1 MNEYTRQLLDLS
13 GRVALVTGAA
23 KGIGEGIAEHLAGAG
38 ASVILADIDE
48 ETAIEAAR
56 QLQARGLQA
65 VACACDM
72 ANPESIEACV
82 AFGAAQFGALDILVN
97 NAAIYPM
104 SPIAEMPLALW
115 ERVLNTNLRGAFIA
129 ARAAAP
135 WLSKAG
141 RAGRLINISSIN
153 TAKSYVGMAH
163 YDASKGGLE
172 AFTRSFALEF
182 AANGVT
188 ANVIAPGAVKTP
200 GSLAVRSNLARMRGE
215 ETTAQVDAEFAS
227 RIPLGYWAG
236 PSEIGQAVLLLASPA
251 ASYITGQTIY
261 VDGGLKLTI

>member
-129 ARAAAP
+129 ARAAAL

-188 ANVIAPGAVKTP
+188 ANVIAPGAV
-200 GSLAVRSNLARMRGE
+200 NLARMRGE

>member
-1 MNEYTRQLLDLS
+1 MNEATGRLFDLT

-23 KGIGEGIAEHLAGAG
+23 KGIGEGIAAQLAGAG
-38 ASVILADIDE
+38 AKVVLADVDFE
-48 ETAIEAAR
+48 QASAAAAALR
-56 QLQARGLQA
+56 NMGLNASA
-65 VACACDM
+65 VACDM
-72 ANPESIEACV
+72 ADADAVEATI
-82 AFGAAQFGALDILVN
+82 AGIGSGLGGLDILVN
-97 NAAIYPM
+97 NAGIYPM
-104 SPIAEMPLALW
+104 SPIAGMPLELW
-115 ERVLNTNLRGAFIA
+115 DRVLNVNLRGAFVA

-135 WLSKAG
+135 LLCKAG
-141 RAGRLINISSIN
+141 KHGRLINISSIN

-182 AANGVT
+182 ASHGVT

-200 GSLAVRSNLARMRGE
+200 GSFSVRNNLAQARGE
-215 ETTAQVDAEFAS
+215 ATTDAVDAEFAS
-227 RIPLGYWAG
+227 RIPLGRWAV
-236 PSEIGQAVLLLASPA
+236 PAEIGHAVLLLATPA